1 MIRIYSEHVTGY
13 AILCIMAAKKIDVTQ
28 AQQIEPKKEGISPG
42 TDVVEVL
49 GPTVQPPCYG
59 RTLSS
64 IPSRELDTQCV
75 SSWPL

>member
-28 AQQIEPKKEGISPG
+28 AQQISPG